1 MKIGLWEM
9 RWEHIKQGSN
19 QTLQTCASSYNLRL
33 ATAEKAEDCG
43 GREVTVEGK
52 PRQRWRNTEERSPR
66 GTEAVGCDSVGGC
79 GA

>member
-43 GREVTVEGK
+43 GWKGSHGSIGATQK
-52 PRQRWRNTEERSPR
+52 R
-66 GTEAVGCDSVGGC
+66 GRGVGHRL
-79 GA
+79 